1 MIENY
6 DFIMIGSGIASK
18 VLAWTLASR
27 GKRVAVVERKYVGG
41 SCPNIACL
49 PSKNVVHSAKI
60 ATYLREFGGRI
71 DMITVRDRKRKMVD
85 GLVAAHLQ
93 KFRESGAELVMGT
106 GHFVAARTVEVTL
119 NAGGTRTLRGEN
131 VVINTGSRARID
143 DTPGLL
149 DAHPLTHVEAL
160 ELDRVPNH
168 LVVLGGGYVGLEFAQ
183 ALRRLGSRV
192 TVVERNNTLLHRED
206 TDVTAAV
213 SELFRDE
220 GIEVRTGT
228 TIIRV
233 EGQSGKSVRLHTS
246 GGVIEATD
254 LLVAAGRTPNT
265 DGLGL
270 AMAGVEVDGHGH
282 IKVDERRRTTAEGV
296 WAAGDC
302 AGGPYFTHISFDDFR
317 VIQDNLSGGNRTTTG
332 RQVPFCLFTDPEL
345 ARVGLSEREAKERG
359 ISYRLAKIPMAQVL
373 RTHTLFETRGF
384 MKALVETDGARILGF
399 TALGVDAGE
408 VMAAVQVAMAGKL
421 PYTVLRDM
429 VLTHPTIAEGLGEL
443 FANPP
448 APPTAGV

>member
-1 MIENY
+1 MIEDY
-6 DFIMIGSGIASK
+6 DIIMIGSGVAGK
-18 VLAWTLASR
+18 VLSWTLASR
-27 GKRVAVVERKYVGG
+27 GKRVAVIERKYVGG

-60 ATYLREFGGRI
+60 ASYLREFGGRM
-71 DMITVRDRKRKMVD
+71 DMTTVRDRKRKMVD

-106 GHFVAARTVEVTL
+106 GRFVAPKTVEVTL

-192 TVVERNNTLLHRED
+192 TVVERNNTLVHRED
-206 TDVTAAV
+206 PDVTAAV
-213 SELFRDE
+213 LELFKDE
-220 GIEVRTGT
+220 GIDVRTGT
-228 TIIRV
+228 TIQRV

-246 GGVIEATD
+246 AGVIEGTD
-254 LLVAAGRTPNT
+254 LLAAGGRIPNT
-265 DGLGL
+265 DAMGL
-270 AMAGVEVDGHGH
+270 AKTGVEVDGQGH
-282 IKVDERRRTTAEGV
+282 IKVDDRRRTTAAGV
-296 WAAGDC
+296 WAVGDC

-317 VIQDNLSGGNRTTTG
+317 VVLDNLSGGNRTTTG
-332 RQVPFCLFTDPEL
+332 RQVPFCLFIDPEL
-345 ARVGLSEREAKERG
+345 ARIGLSEREAKERG
-359 ISYRLAKIPMAQVL
+359 IRYRLAKIPMVQVL

-384 MKALVETDGARILGF
+384 MKALVDADGDRILGF
-399 TALGVDAGE
+399 TAFGVDAGE
-408 VMAAVQVAMAGKL
+408 VMAAVQVAMAGNL

-443 FANPP
+443 FANPL
-448 APPTAGV
+448 ALPTAGL

>member
-1 MIENY
+1 MIEDY
-6 DFIMIGSGIASK
+6 DIIMIGSGVAGK
-18 VLAWTLASR
+18 VLSWTLASR

-60 ATYLREFGGRI
+60 ATYLRDFGGRI
-71 DMITVRDRKRKMVD
+71 DMTTVRERKRRMVD

-93 KFRESGAELVMGT
+93 KFQASGAELVMGT
-106 GHFVAARTVEVTL
+106 GRFVAPRTIEVNL
-119 NAGGTRTLRGEN
+119 NAGGTRTLQGDN

-143 DTPGLL
+143 DTPGLR

-183 ALRRLGSRV
+183 AMRRLGSRV
-192 TVVERNNTLLHRED
+192 TVVERNATLLHRED
-206 TDVTAAV
+206 PDVTAAV
-213 SELFRDE
+213 SDLFRDE

-228 TIIRV
+228 TVHSV
-233 EGQSGKSVRLHTS
+233 EGLSGKSVRMHTS
-246 GGVIEATD
+246 AGVIEGTD
-254 LLVAAGRTPNT
+254 LLAAAGRTPNT

-270 AMAGVEVDGHGH
+270 AAAGVEVDGHGH
-282 IKVDERRRTTAEGV
+282 IKVDERRRTTAQGV
-296 WAAGDC
+296 WAVGDC

-317 VIQDNLSGGNRTTTG
+317 VVLDDLSGGNRTTTG

-345 ARVGLSEREAKERG
+345 ARVGLSEREAKERS
-359 ISYRLAKIPMAQVL
+359 IPYRVAKIAMEHVL
-373 RTHTLFETRGF
+373 RAHTLFETRGF
-384 MKALVETDGARILGF
+384 MKALVEADGEHILGF
-399 TALGVDAGE
+399 TAFGVEAGE
-408 VMAAVQVAMAGKL
+408 VMAAVQVAMAGNL

-443 FANPP
+443 FANPLSP
-448 APPTAGV
+448 FTAGL